1 MMSGSRSAKQ
11 FVTNYLAADLP
22 SRLVGYRNHWNLSA
36 SQLPD
41 PRLYVSHEP
50 FQLDRWPTII
60 TIVMSTDSIDRV
72 GYTAGFDPD
81 LQVVYDM
88 RTYVWVRDAGAQTV
102 TDQRDNLTTVVREA
116 LMDHPSLSAYDSDV
130 ACSPKI
136 DEGTMV
142 EQFSDLTLIKG
153 ERLLAGSYIGYSL
166 TLEETLTRT
175 ALGTMQSS
183 EITVEKMVATPNAP
197 TNLVAVAGDTEVTLS
212 WLEATW
218 NGGVHEITG
227 YKIQQS
233 TDDGDTWSTA
243 VADTGSVDG
252 FYRVTGLTNG
262 TGYKFRVAA
271 LNAGGTGAYSAS
283 SLEGTPSS

>member
-1 MMSGSRSAKQ
+1 MMSGSRLAKQ

-22 SRLVGYRNHWNLSA
+22 SRLVAYRNHWNLSA

-60 TIVMSTDSIDRV
+60 TIVMSTDSINRTA
-72 GYTAGFDPD
+72 YTSAFDPD

-130 ACSPKI
+130 PCSPKI
-136 DEGTMV
+136 DEGTIV

-166 TLEETLTRT
+166 TLEEVLTRT
-175 ALGTMQSS
+175 PLGIMQSS
-183 EITVEKMVATPNAP
+183 EATVEKMAATPNAP
-197 TNLVAVAGDTEVTLS
+197 TNVVAVAGDTEATLAWVES
-212 WLEATW
+212 TW
-218 NGGVHEITG
+218 NGGVYEISG
-227 YKIQQS
+227 YTIQQS
-233 TDDGDTWSTA
+233 LDDGDTWSTV
-243 VADTGSVDG
+243 VADTGSVEG

-262 TGYKFRVAA
+262 FDYQFRVAA
-271 LNAGGTGAYSAS
+271 LNGGGTGAYSAS
-283 SLEGTPSS
+283 SLEVTPSS

>member
-1 MMSGSRSAKQ
+1 MMSGSRLAKQ

-60 TIVMSTDSIDRV
+60 TIVMSTDSINRTA
-72 GYTAGFDPD
+72 YTSAFDPD
-81 LQVVYDM
+81 MQVVYDM

-116 LMDHPSLSAYDSDV
+116 LMDRPSLSAYDSDV
-130 ACSPKI
+130 PCSPKI
-136 DEGTMV
+136 DEGTIV

-166 TLEETLTRT
+166 TLDEVLTRNP
-175 ALGTMQSS
+175 LGIMQSS
-183 EITVEKMVATPNAP
+183 EITVEKMAVTPNAP
-197 TNLVAVAGDTEVTLS
+197 TNVVAVAGDTEATLS
-212 WLEATW
+212 WVEATW
-218 NGGVHEITG
+218 NGGVYEISG
-227 YKIQQS
+227 YQIQQS
-233 TDDGDTWSTA
+233 TDDGSTWSTA

-271 LNAGGTGAYSAS
+271 LNGGGTGAYSAS
-283 SLEGTPSS
+283 SLEVTPSS

>member
-1 MMSGSRSAKQ
+1 MMSGSRLAKQ

-22 SRLVGYRNHWNLSA
+22 SRLVAYRNHWNLSA

-60 TIVMSTDSIDRV
+60 TIVMSTDSINRTA
-72 GYTAGFDPD
+72 YTSAFDPD

-130 ACSPKI
+130 PCSPKI
-136 DEGTMV
+136 DEGTIV

-166 TLEETLTRT
+166 TLDEVLTRNP
-175 ALGTMQSS
+175 LGIMQSS
-183 EITVEKMVATPNAP
+183 EATVEKMAATPNAP
-197 TNLVAVAGDTEVTLS
+197 TNVVAVAGDTEATLAWVES
-212 WLEATW
+212 TW
-218 NGGVHEITG
+218 NGGVYEISG
-227 YKIQQS
+227 YTIQQS
-233 TDDGDTWSTA
+233 LDDGDTWSTV
-243 VADTGSVDG
+243 VADTGSVEG

-262 TGYKFRVAA
+262 FDYQFRVAA
-271 LNAGGTGAYSAS
+271 LNGGGTGAYSAS
-283 SLEGTPSS
+283 SLEVTPSS

>member
-1 MMSGSRSAKQ
+1 MMSGSRLAKQ

-60 TIVMSTDSIDRV
+60 TIVMSTDSIDRA

-81 LQVVYDM
+81 LHVVYDM

-102 TDQRDNLTTVVREA
+102 TNQRDNLTTVVREA
-116 LMDHPSLSAYDSDV
+116 LMDHPSLSAYDSAV
-130 ACSPKI
+130 SCSPKI
-136 DEGTMV
+136 DEGTIV

-166 TLEETLTRT
+166 TLEEVLTR
-175 ALGTMQSS
+175 APLGIMQSS
-183 EITVEKMVATPNAP
+183 EVTVEKIAVTPNAP
-197 TNLVAVAGDTEVTLS
+197 TNVVAVAGDTEVTLA
-212 WLEATW
+212 WRDATW
-218 NGGVHEITG
+218 NGGVHEISG

-233 TDDGDTWSTA
+233 TDDGDTWSTI

-252 FYRVTGLTNG
+252 FYRVTGLANG
-262 TGYKFRVAA
+262 NGYQFRVAA

-283 SLEGTPSS
+283 SLEVTPSS

>member
-1 MMSGSRSAKQ
+1 MMSGSRLAKQ

-60 TIVMSTDSIDRV
+60 TIVMSTDSINRTA
-72 GYTAGFDPD
+72 YTSAFDPD
-81 LQVVYDM
+81 MQVVYDM

-130 ACSPKI
+130 PCSPKI
-136 DEGTMV
+136 DEGTIV

-166 TLEETLTRT
+166 TLDEVLTRNP
-175 ALGTMQSS
+175 LGIMQSS
-183 EITVEKMVATPNAP
+183 EATVEKMAATPNAP
-197 TNLVAVAGDTEVTLS
+197 TNVVAVAGDTEATLAWVES
-212 WLEATW
+212 TW
-218 NGGVHEITG
+218 NGGVYEISG
-227 YKIQQS
+227 YTIQQS
-233 TDDGDTWSTA
+233 LDDGDTWSTV
-243 VADTGSVDG
+243 VADTGSVEG

-262 TGYKFRVAA
+262 FDYMFRVAA
-271 LNAGGTGAYSAS
+271 LNGGGTGAYSAS
-283 SLEGTPSS
+283 SLEVTPSS